1 MSRDLLAIA
10 VPARARRSVTL
21 LHALCNHMPKPL
33 MVCGV
38 CLQAPR
44 QRYHTRLDYGKMTG
58 GGLRSVAWASA
69 ITLDS
74 TSVIALVSLLN
85 TLDKPTQTAGSA
97 A

>member
-38 CLQAPR
+38 CLVAAHCFNDR
-44 QRYHTRLDYGKMTG
+44 RFVKFGRDL
-58 GGLRSVAWASA
+58 GLRNADGEARYGDDA
-69 ITLDS
+69 TMRRCDDA
-74 TSVIALVSLLN
+74 TMRRYDPFLVKS
-85 TLDKPTQTAGSA
+85 
-97 A
+97 